1 MASRLDQRS
10 LIHRGVGAAV
20 LDHVRRIS
28 LTNPA
33 RTHPAVRLHAAL
45 VPGVLGHLDLRGGP
59 LRDLEVADPLLQ
71 LGLELLAHLLLL
83 QLDLLRQVS
92 LRLLLH
98 VPLNLPADVLALLLL
113 LLLCDEVPVLDQL
126 KIVNHLLLLELLLLD
141 SRFLSFDGQI
151 KLLLLRQAPDLQVP
165 AFSETNQVVRH
176 VLEDRIQRLHL
187 RGRNQLLVRVD
198 AGQVVLVED
207 LVLPLRDGRDGEHEP
222 GLIRVVLLDCV
233 DPRRDFESI
242 EVTEEFLH
250 QHLLARRP
258 YADTE
263 YDL

>member
-1 MASRLDQRS
+1 M
-10 LIHRGVGAAV
+10 
-20 LDHVRRIS
+20 
-28 LTNPA
+28 TNPSC
-33 RTHPAVRLHAAL
+33 THPAVRLHAAL

-176 VLEDRIQRLHL
+176 VLEDRI
-187 RGRNQLLVRVD
+187 
-198 AGQVVLVED
+198 
-207 LVLPLRDGRDGEHEP
+207 
-222 GLIRVVLLDCV
+222 
-233 DPRRDFESI
+233 
-242 EVTEEFLH
+242 
-250 QHLLARRP
+250 
-258 YADTE
+258 
-263 YDL
+263 

>member
-1 MASRLDQRS
+1 MILILLFPSAIWFCRASNSSSAS
-10 LIHRGVGAAV
+10 LVHRGVGTAV

-141 SRFLSFDGQI
+141 ARFLSFDGQI
-151 KLLLLRQAPDLQVP
+151 KLLLLRQPPDLQVP
-165 AFSETNQVVRH
+165 TFSETNQVVRH
-176 VLEDRIQRLHL
+176 VLEDRI
-187 RGRNQLLVRVD
+187 
-198 AGQVVLVED
+198 
-207 LVLPLRDGRDGEHEP
+207 
-222 GLIRVVLLDCV
+222 
-233 DPRRDFESI
+233 
-242 EVTEEFLH
+242 
-250 QHLLARRP
+250 
-258 YADTE
+258 
-263 YDL
+263 